1 MSETIL
7 TPQQQEGLDKV
18 KAWYDEAL
26 DERDNPTP
34 YPYDRLTPFRWFG
47 YAGTGKTFTAAR
59 IPEALGLRN
68 VVFGTYTGKAAS
80 VLRKSLARYGVTA
93 PVTTIHSAIY
103 KPTTSKAAREALDA
117 ARAESAEL
125 RARVEWIFAEL
136 NVLPESGIEHDAFD
150 PALKLTDGY
159 KLGLE
164 LNDLQPR
171 LRISE
176 DRLPELEANARRL
189 RFEFN
194 PESDWA
200 DADLIILDEVSMVNS
215 KLAADIESFGVPI
228 LVLGD
233 PAQLPPVEG
242 GGHYTDA
249 EPDHLLT
256 EVLRAALDS
265 PVTSLATRI
274 RQSWGTGFDQIGL
287 EPGDVVAPS
296 IAAAEKADVVLV
308 WTNKRRWAMIHAIR
322 KKRFNLQATSNALT
336 MPVPGD
342 VVMVL
347 TNNKDA
353 AVFNGELFQVG
364 AVTPDG
370 LGYRLAVV
378 GDNDQERELL
388 VYREG
393 FLGQEEQ
400 TRAKNSGL
408 GMRKERVLAT
418 FGQAITVHKAQ
429 GSEWPHVYVVNEI
442 PGMIAMAG
450 KREGQAAAL
459 AQARAWAYTAVT
471 RASEKVTIT
480 RPK

>member
-1 MSETIL
+1 MAITL

-18 KAWYDEAL
+18 KAWYTAQHE
-26 DERDNPTP
+26 ERDNPTP

-103 KPTTSKAAREALDA
+103 KPTTSKAAREALDS
-117 ARAESAEL
+117 ARGELSQLMELKDSLDKLPELDRMGLVVDSGWADLMEFSGALSEVAES
-125 RARVEWIFAEL
+125 I
-136 NVLPESGIEHDAFD
+136 PG
-150 PALKLTDGY
+150 
-159 KLGLE
+159 
-164 LNDLQPR
+164 
-171 LRISE
+171 
-176 DRLPELEANARRL
+176 LEANARRL

-194 PESDWA
+194 PESEWA

-215 KLAADIESFGVPI
+215 KLAADIESFGVPV

-265 PVTSLATRI
+265 PVTSLATAI
-274 RQSWGTGFDQIGL
+274 RQSRGTSVGL
-287 EPGDVVAPS
+287 AAENLATPS

-336 MPVPGD
+336 MPIPGD
-342 VVMVL
+342 TIMVL

-364 AVTPDG
+364 AVTPDS
-370 LGYRLAVV
+370 LGYRLAAV

-400 TRAKNSGL
+400 ARAKNSGL
-408 GMRKERVLAT
+408 GMRKDRVLAT

-442 PGMIAMAG
+442 PGMITMAG

-459 AQARAWAYTAVT
+459 AQARAWCYTACT

-480 RPK
+480 RPKG